1 VNLSGIDERYIRE
14 LIRNHQHPFVIE
26 FYADWCG
33 PCKQMAPMLDELD
46 KTVDVLKINI
56 EEQPALARE
65 YGIQSIP
72 SLLFIRDGEIR
83 KTATGAMSQE
93 DLRDFVGN

>member
-1 VNLSGIDERYIRE
+1 MNLSGIDERYIRE
-14 LIRNHQHPFVIE
+14 LIKNHRHPFVIE

-33 PCKQMAPMLDELD
+33 PCKQMSPMLDELD

-65 YGIQSIP
+65 YGIQSVP

-83 KTATGAMSQE
+83 KTATGSMSQE
-93 DLRDFVGN
+93 ELRDFVGY

>member
-1 VNLSGIDERYIRE
+1 MNLKGIDERYIRE
-14 LIRNHQHPFVIE
+14 LIKNHKHPFVIE

-33 PCKQMAPMLDELD
+33 PCKQMSPMLDELD

-65 YGIQSIP
+65 YAVNSVPALI
-72 SLLFIRDGEIR
+72 FIRDGEIQ
-83 KTATGAMSQE
+83 KTKFGAMSQD
-93 DLRDFVGN
+93 DLLEFVRY